1 MSTTWTKKTDRTL
14 FVDTGKSI
22 ALRKHGMTDSAV
34 LVALELAKEK
44 FGSTLTIRGSRAF
57 REQVID
63 VVAKN
68 NLDIHF
74 TDKAMNKALEARR
87 EELAIGK
94 EGQRIEQPETADAG
108 REKQDNQ
115 EREPASPD
123 ASDAAPREQKEPVQ
137 KQSATDNTPEGYP
150 GGQDETES
158 APEVPE
164 QHAAGEAPDA
174 DTTGLPAKQGRDQV
188 HYGVLLEHGAAP
200 YRFKPDMNKPE
211 DERDDNYYV
220 RLKLENGKTRTLWG
234 VGLQDAVQGLRPG
247 DHVRFEDKGT
257 ECVNWTET
265 QKDGSIVEKTGDR
278 RIWEAEPTDWA
289 RQQERKAEL
298 TPDHNTDGPDVA

>member
-1 MSTTWTKKTDRTL
+1 
-14 FVDTGKSI
+14 
-22 ALRKHGMTDSAV
+22 MTDSAV

-44 FGSTLTIRGSRAF
+44 FGSTLTIKGSKAF

-87 EELAIGK
+87 EELAIEK

-123 ASDAAPREQKEPVQ
+123 ASDAAPQEQKEPVQ
-137 KQSATDNTPEGYP
+137 KQPATDNTPEGYP

-164 QHAAGEAPDA
+164 QHAAGEAPDSDA
-174 DTTGLPAKQGRDQV
+174 TGLPAKQGRD
-188 HYGVLLEHGAAP
+188 
-200 YRFKPDMNKPE
+200 
-211 DERDDNYYV
+211 
-220 RLKLENGKTRTLWG
+220 
-234 VGLQDAVQGLRPG
+234 
-247 DHVRFEDKGT
+247 
-257 ECVNWTET
+257 
-265 QKDGSIVEKTGDR
+265 
-278 RIWEAEPTDWA
+278 
-289 RQQERKAEL
+289 
-298 TPDHNTDGPDVA
+298 